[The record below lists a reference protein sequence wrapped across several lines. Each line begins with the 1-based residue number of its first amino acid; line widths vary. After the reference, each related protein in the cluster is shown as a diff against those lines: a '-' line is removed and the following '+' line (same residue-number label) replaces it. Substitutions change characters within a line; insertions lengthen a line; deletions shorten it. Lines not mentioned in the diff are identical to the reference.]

1 MLQLQTSPFQTLLQ
15 HYSNFPTSFF
25 NITIPIPNHYHK
37 PTSTKCLSR
46 CHLSVTPEPSP
57 GAPETFVSRFA
68 ADQPRKGSDIL
79 VEALERE
86 GVTHVF
92 GYPGG
97 ASMEIHEALAPRG
110 IFATDGYAR
119 ASGRP
124 GVCLTSS
131 GPGATN
137 IISGIADANFDSIP
151 IVAITGQVPRGLMG
165 TDAFQEVPLIDI
177 TRPITKFNYLVLDV
191 EDIPRTVKEAFLLAT
206 SGRPGPV
213 LIDIPRDI
221 QKELVVPN
229 WNKPIM
235 LPGNASRLPKLP
247 EKAHLE
253 EIVRLISVS
262 KRSVVYAG
270 GGDFPCTDDL
280 SLHMLGMHGT
290 IQANYAVDRSDLLLA
305 FGVRFDDRVTG
316 KVEAF
321 ARNATIVHIDIDP
334 AEIGKNKKPH
344 LSICTD
350 VKLALEGINT
360 ILEKNAAKQPTAENK
375 RGKGTKFN
383 DNVSAWIEEID
394 EQKEKYPASYR
405 TFGEAIPP
413 QYAIQLLDEL
423 TNGNAIICTGVG
435 QHQMWAAQYCKHK
448 NPRHWLSSSGLG
460 AMGFGLPAAMGAALA
475 KPDAIVVDID
485 GDGSF
490 MMNIQEL
497 ATIRVE
503 NLPVKIMLLNNQHL
517 GMVYQYEY
525 EYGDGDSLHSYMGN
539 PSNQAQVF
547 PDMLMFAE
555 ACNITAARVTKKAEL
570 REAIEKML
578 KTPGPYLLDVMVPHQ
593 AQVLQLIPDGG
604 TFKDAIKGAQ

>member
-1 MLQLQTSPFQTLLQ
+1 MLQLQTSP
-15 HYSNFPTSFF
+15 
-25 NITIPIPNHYHK
+25 
-37 PTSTKCLSR
+37 TSTKCLSH
-46 CHLSVTPEPSP
+46 CHLSVNPEPSL

-68 ADQPRKGSDIL
+68 ADQLRKGSDIL
-79 VEALERE
+79 VEALESE

-97 ASMEIHEALAPRG
+97 AYMEIHEALARSSMIRNVLPRHEQGG
-110 IFATDGYAR
+110 IFAEDGYAR

-124 GVCLTSS
+124 GVYLTSP
-131 GPGATN
+131 GLGATN
-137 IISGIADANFDSIP
+137 IISGIADTNFDSIP

-191 EDIPRTVKEAFLLAT
+191 EDIPRIVKEAFLLAT
-206 SGRPGPV
+206 SGQP
-213 LIDIPRDI
+213 
-221 QKELVVPN
+221 
-229 WNKPIM
+229 
-235 LPGNASRLPKLP
+235 
-247 EKAHLE
+247 
-253 EIVRLISVS
+253 VS
-262 KRSVVYAG
+262 KRPVVYAG
-270 GGDFPCTDDL
+270 GGCMNCSEELRWFVGLTGIPVASTLMGLGIFPCTDDL

-316 KVEAF
+316 
-321 ARNATIVHIDIDP
+321 
-334 AEIGKNKKPH
+334 
-344 LSICTD
+344 
-350 VKLALEGINT
+350 
-360 ILEKNAAKQPTAENK
+360 
-375 RGKGTKFN
+375 TKFN
-383 DNVSAWIEEID
+383 DKVSAWIEEID
-394 EQKEKYPASYR
+394 EQKEKHPPSYR

-435 QHQMWAAQYCKHK
+435 QHQMWAAQYYKHK

-503 NLPVKIMLLNNQHL
+503 NLPVKIMQLNNQHR
-517 GMVYQYEY
+517 GMVYQFQYEY
-525 EYGDGDSLHSYMGN
+525 RD
-539 PSNQAQVF
+539 VF

-578 KTPGPYLLDVMVPHQ
+578 KTPGPYLLDVTVTHQ

>member
-1 MLQLQTSPFQTLLQ
+1 MLQLQTSPFPNPFCSITPISYLI
-15 HYSNFPTSFF
+15 FT
-25 NITIPIPNHYHK
+25 ITIPIPNHYHK
-37 PTSTKCLSR
+37 PTSTKCLSH
-46 CHLSVTPEPSP
+46 CHLSVNPEPSL

-97 ASMEIHEALAPRG
+97 ASMGIHEALARSSMIRNVLPRHEQGG
-110 IFATDGYAR
+110 IFAADGYAR

-191 EDIPRTVKEAFLLAT
+191 EDIPRIVKEAFLLAT

-235 LPGNASRLPKLP
+235 LPGNASRLPKLQ

-262 KRSVVYAG
+262 KRPVVYAG
-270 GGDFPCTDDL
+270 GGCMNCSEELRRFVGLTGIPVASTLMGLGIFPCTDGL

-394 EQKEKYPASYR
+394 EQKEK
-405 TFGEAIPP
+405 
-413 QYAIQLLDEL
+413 
-423 TNGNAIICTGVG
+423 
-435 QHQMWAAQYCKHK
+435 
-448 NPRHWLSSSGLG
+448 
-460 AMGFGLPAAMGAALA
+460 
-475 KPDAIVVDID
+475 
-485 GDGSF
+485 
-490 MMNIQEL
+490 
-497 ATIRVE
+497 
-503 NLPVKIMLLNNQHL
+503 
-517 GMVYQYEY
+517 
-525 EYGDGDSLHSYMGN
+525 
-539 PSNQAQVF
+539 
-547 PDMLMFAE
+547 
-555 ACNITAARVTKKAEL
+555 
-570 REAIEKML
+570 
-578 KTPGPYLLDVMVPHQ
+578 
-593 AQVLQLIPDGG
+593 
-604 TFKDAIKGAQ
+604 

>member
-1 MLQLQTSPFQTLLQ
+1 MANVAAT
-15 HYSNFPTSFF
+15 
-25 NITIPIPNHYHK
+25 NITFFKPFCSITPIFLPHFQHHHPHSQSLPETYQHK
-37 PTSTKCLSR
+37 VSLR
-46 CHLSVTPEPSP
+46 CHLSVTPEPSQAPQKPSLP
-57 GAPETFVSRFA
+57 GSPLTSRGRA
-68 ADQPRKGSDIL
+68 
-79 VEALERE
+79 
-86 GVTHVF
+86 VTSLWKPWNVK
-92 GYPGG
+92 
-97 ASMEIHEALAPRG
+97 
-110 IFATDGYAR
+110 DGYAR

-262 KRSVVYAG
+262 KRPVVYAG
-270 GGDFPCTDDL
+270 G
-280 SLHMLGMHGT
+280 
-290 IQANYAVDRSDLLLA
+290 
-305 FGVRFDDRVTG
+305 G

-448 NPRHWLSSSGLG
+448 NPATGS
-460 AMGFGLPAAMGAALA
+460 
-475 KPDAIVVDID
+475 IQVD
-485 GDGSF
+485 
-490 MMNIQEL
+490 
-497 ATIRVE
+497 
-503 NLPVKIMLLNNQHL
+503 
-517 GMVYQYEY
+517 
-525 EYGDGDSLHSYMGN
+525 
-539 PSNQAQVF
+539 
-547 PDMLMFAE
+547 
-555 ACNITAARVTKKAEL
+555 
-570 REAIEKML
+570 
-578 KTPGPYLLDVMVPHQ
+578 
-593 AQVLQLIPDGG
+593 
-604 TFKDAIKGAQ
+604 

>member
-1 MLQLQTSPFQTLLQ
+1 
-15 HYSNFPTSFF
+15 
-25 NITIPIPNHYHK
+25 
-37 PTSTKCLSR
+37 
-46 CHLSVTPEPSP
+46 
-57 GAPETFVSRFA
+57 
-68 ADQPRKGSDIL
+68 
-79 VEALERE
+79 
-86 GVTHVF
+86 
-92 GYPGG
+92 
-97 ASMEIHEALAPRG
+97 MEIHEALARSSIIRNVLPRHEQGG
-110 IFATDGYAR
+110 IFAADGYAR

-151 IVAITGQVPRGLMG
+151 IVAITGQVPRRLMG
-165 TDAFQEVPLIDI
+165 TDAFQEVPLTDI

-191 EDIPRTVKEAFLLAT
+191 EEIPFIVKEAFVIAT

-221 QKELVVPN
+221 QKEMAIPN

-235 LPGNASRLPKLP
+235 LHGNASRLQ
-247 EKAHLE
+247 EKALLE
-253 EIVRLISVS
+253 EIVRLISQS
-262 KRSVVYAG
+262 KRPVVYAG
-270 GGDFPCTDDL
+270 GGCMNCSEELRRFVELTGIPVATTLMGLGVFPCTDEL
-280 SLHMLGMHGT
+280 SLRMLGMHGT
-290 IQANYAVDRSDLLLA
+290 MLANYAVDRSDLLLA

-321 ARNATIVHIDIDP
+321 AENAKIVHIDIDP
-334 AEIGKNKKPH
+334 TEIGKNKKPH

-350 VKLALEGINT
+350 VKLALEGINR
-360 ILEKNAAKQPTAENK
+360 ILEKNAAKQVISVEKDIPM
-375 RGKGTKFN
+375 TKYN
-383 DNVSAWIEEID
+383 GNASSTWRKEIE
-394 EQKEKYPASYR
+394 EQKEKHPPSYR

-423 TNGNAIICTGVG
+423 TNGDAIICTGVG
-435 QHQMWAAQYCKHK
+435 QHQMWAAQYYKHK
-448 NPRHWLSSSGLG
+448 HPRHWLSSSGLG

-475 KPDAIVVDID
+475 KPGAVVVDID

-503 NLPVKIMLLNNQHL
+503 NLPVKMMIFNNQHL

-525 EYGDGDSLHSYMGN
+525 EYGDSNSMHSYLGN
-539 PSNQAQVF
+539 PSNQAEVF
-547 PDMLMFAE
+547 PDMLMFAK
-555 ACNITAARVTKKAEL
+555 ACNIAAARVTKKGEL

-578 KTPGPYLLDVMVPHQ
+578 KAPGPYLLDVMVPHE
-593 AQVLQLIPDGG
+593 AQVMQLIPDGSS
-604 TFKDAIKGAQ
+604 FKDAIRGAQ

>member
-1 MLQLQTSPFQTLLQ
+1 MLD

-97 ASMEIHEALAPRG
+97 ASMEIHEALARSSMIRNVLPRHEQGG
-110 IFATDGYAR
+110 IFAADGYAR

-206 SGRPGPV
+206 SGRPGPAV
-213 LIDIPRDI
+213 CGLTGIP
-221 QKELVVPN
+221 V
-229 WNKPIM
+229 
-235 LPGNASRLPKLP
+235 ASTLMGLG
-247 EKAHLE
+247 
-253 EIVRLISVS
+253 I
-262 KRSVVYAG
+262 
-270 GGDFPCTDDL
+270 FPCTDDL

-305 FGVRFDDRVTG
+305 FGVRFDDR
-316 KVEAF
+316 
-321 ARNATIVHIDIDP
+321 
-334 AEIGKNKKPH
+334 EIGKNKKPH

-423 TNGNAIICTGVG
+423 TNGNSIICTGVG

-578 KTPGPYLLDVMVPHQ
+578 KTPGPYLLDVMVP
-593 AQVLQLIPDGG
+593 
-604 TFKDAIKGAQ
+604 IKHKCCS